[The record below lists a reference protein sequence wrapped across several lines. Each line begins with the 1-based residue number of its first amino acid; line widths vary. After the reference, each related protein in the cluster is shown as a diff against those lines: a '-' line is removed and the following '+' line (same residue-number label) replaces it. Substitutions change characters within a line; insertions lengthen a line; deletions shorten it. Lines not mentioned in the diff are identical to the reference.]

1 VFGFFIGILLFSTLA
16 LLPPMMQEYMG
27 YSAFQSGLATMPRGL
42 GTFVG
47 MLFVGQ
53 LIGKIDT
60 RLILFTGLTLS
71 TMALWQMSHFD
82 LSMNVTPIV
91 VSGIIQGFGI
101 GLIFIPLS
109 AIAYSTLASALRP
122 DATGVYNLVRNMG
135 SSVGISL
142 MEALWTSNSAIE
154 HATLAAHIQP
164 GNPVVSAGLPQ
175 MFNPSTAFGL
185 QALNGEINNQAA
197 MVAYIDDFRLMMLV
211 TIGCMPLLLFMRPP
225 RTAGR
230 DITHAVAD

>member
-1 VFGFFIGILLFSTLA
+1 
-16 LLPPMMQEYMG
+16 MMQEYMG
-27 YSAFQSGLATMPRGL
+27 YSAFQSGMATMPRGL

-47 MLFVGQ
+47 MLFVGR
-53 LIGKIDT
+53 LIGKVDT

-71 TMALWQMSHFD
+71 TIALWQMSQFD

-109 AIAYSTLASALRP
+109 AIAYSTLAPALRP

-142 MEALWTSNSAIE
+142 MEALWTSNSAVE
-154 HATLAAHIQP
+154 HATLASHIQP

-175 MFNPSTAFGL
+175 VFNPSTAFGL
-185 QALNGEINNQAA
+185 EALNAEITSQAA

-225 RTAGR
+225 RTAAR